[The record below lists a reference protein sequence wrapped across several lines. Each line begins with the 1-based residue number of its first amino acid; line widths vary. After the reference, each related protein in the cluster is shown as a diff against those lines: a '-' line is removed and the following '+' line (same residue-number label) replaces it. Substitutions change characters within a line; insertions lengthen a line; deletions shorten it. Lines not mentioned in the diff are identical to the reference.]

1 MVHLSR
7 LIPSARGLLIFEA
20 AARTGSFTAAAQEFN
35 VTQPSVS
42 RSVAQLEAAVGAALF
57 ERGPRGLVLTSDG
70 SELYVVVREGI
81 ERIGDAI
88 RSIQARKRT
97 SKPVVTLSLSSS
109 FVAHWLLP
117 RLGEFNAAFPDVDL
131 RFDLIA
137 GVMRGVPDNVDL
149 ATRIVPDDDT
159 RYHRWTLAP
168 EIIIPVCS
176 PSYFRA
182 RGKLDHDGDGA
193 GHVFLH
199 LTDHSM
205 QQWAREWGSV
215 ANRTVAKGIWH
226 EFTDYAVILQAAL
239 NGEGIALG
247 WVSVVSS
254 ALLKGTLIPAS
265 DRRIHTGRYHSL
277 IAPRSKPL
285 NPVVVE
291 IGQWLVTRLA
301 DELCLLEPLLGPVP
315 DADHA
320 PVSPK
325 AVLPIPSRARA

>member
-1 MVHLSR
+1 MAHLSR

-20 AARTGSFTAAAQEFN
+20 AARAGSFTAAAEEFN

-42 RSVAQLEAAVGAALF
+42 RSVAQLEAAIGAKLF

-70 SELYVVVREGI
+70 SELYTVVSEGVG
-81 ERIGDAI
+81 RIGDAI
-88 RSIQARKRT
+88 QSIQARKKT

-137 GVMRGVPDNVDL
+137 GVMRGVSDNVDL
-149 ATRIVPDDDT
+149 ATRIVPDDDPQF
-159 RYHRWTLAP
+159 HRWRLAP

-176 PSYFRA
+176 PSYLRT

-205 QQWAREWGSV
+205 HQWAKEWGNI

-254 ALLKGTLIPAS
+254 ALLKGTLVPVS
-265 DRRIHTGRYHSL
+265 DRRIRTGRYHSL

-285 NPVVVE
+285 NPIVVE
-291 IGQWLVTRLA
+291 IGQWLTTRLA
-301 DELCLLEPLLGPVP
+301 EELRLLEPILGPVSAP
-315 DADHA
+315 DQATEA
-320 PVSPK
+320 
-325 AVLPIPSRARA
+325 A